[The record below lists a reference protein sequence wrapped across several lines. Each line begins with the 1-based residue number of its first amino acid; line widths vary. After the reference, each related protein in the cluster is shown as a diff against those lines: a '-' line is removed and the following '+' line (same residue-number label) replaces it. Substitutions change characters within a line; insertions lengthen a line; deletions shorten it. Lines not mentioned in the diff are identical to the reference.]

1 MVVSTAIQRLG
12 PTPSLE
18 DVDKYLVHDLGLRR
32 KVVGKSLQG
41 RDLVVY
47 ETASSTTTA
56 QVSQKDVPTV
66 LFLSLVHGNEVMGLI
81 SLLATAQT
89 LVQGTLRLRSREE
102 TPVRLVFFPLVN
114 VDGYLRNQACAAGQH
129 RGNLRDTGCTM
140 VHPLSSCLD
149 ESANGGDPPVV
160 GVDLNRNFPADWN
173 GTFAEPGVDDRCVS
187 NFHGTAP
194 FSEPETRAI
203 RQIVEVDYFPTVKA
217 ALSFHSLSG
226 KARGKALL
234 IHPYA
239 SKRPLTH
246 MPAADLEH
254 FRAWSQSLNPTGLY
268 KTGTARETIDYTAG
282 GTTMDWLYEQHNVT
296 AFVLETVPSCQ
307 TRWCPATPPLYR
319 SAYEYGMVGRRLV
332 ELVVHGKVVQDTDSI
347 RRSVLFMLL
356 VTALWLAYKWKHPLS
371 TYLRRRFYGKLKNV
385 SVSETEMQSLR

>member
-1 MVVSTAIQRLG
+1 MVVGTAVQRLG
-12 PTPSLE
+12 PTPSE
-18 DVDKYLVHDLGLRR
+18 KDVDNYLVHDLGLRR
-32 KVVGKSLQG
+32 KVVGQSLQG

-47 ETASSTTTA
+47 ETTSSSTTTTA
-56 QVSQKDVPTV
+56 NVPTV

-89 LVQGTLRLRSREE
+89 LVQGHLRSRAE
-102 TPVRLVFFPLVN
+102 TPVRLVFFPMIN
-114 VDGYLRNQACAAGQH
+114 VDGYLRNVACAAGQH

-140 VHPLSSCLD
+140 VAHLPNCADDTSD
-149 ESANGGDPPVV
+149 DPPVV
-160 GVDLNRNFPADWN
+160 GVDLNRNFPSDWN
-173 GTFAEPGVDDRCVS
+173 GTFANPSVDDRCVS
-187 NFHGTAP
+187 NYHGTAP
-194 FSEPETRAI
+194 FSEPETQAI
-203 RQIVEVDYFPTVKA
+203 RQLVEVAYYPTVRA
-217 ALSFHSLSG
+217 ALSFHSLSS

-234 IHPYA
+234 IHPYG

-246 MPAADLEH
+246 MPAADLAR
-254 FRAWSQSLNPTGLY
+254 FRAWSQALNPTGLY

-282 GTTMDWLYEQHNVT
+282 GTTMDWLYEQNNVT

-319 SAYEYGMVGRRLV
+319 SAYEYSMVGRRLV

-356 VTALWLAYKWKHPLS
+356 VTVFWLAYKWKHPLS
-371 TYLRRRFYGKLKNV
+371 TYLRRSFYGKLKNV
-385 SVSETEMQSLR
+385 SVSETELQSLRP